1 MDFAGCLLL
10 FPAGAIILEKTI
22 GFVLPCKDHY
32 RVISSFPA
40 REKKNHTQFVLGGFP
55 GPKRGIFSKLSRSV
69 ETCLFLERRFSEQW
83 GWDGSDTTACGL
95 VSYGKCLVFHG
106 KCLLDLGG
114 SRTQVSKCFQ
124 EIAI

>member
-1 MDFAGCLLL
+1 M
-10 FPAGAIILEKTI
+10 P
-22 GFVLPCKDHY
+22 
-32 RVISSFPA
+32 
-40 REKKNHTQFVLGGFP
+40 
-55 GPKRGIFSKLSRSV
+55 
-69 ETCLFLERRFSEQW
+69 CLFLERRFSEQW

-95 VSYGKCLVFHG
+95 VSHGKCLVFHG